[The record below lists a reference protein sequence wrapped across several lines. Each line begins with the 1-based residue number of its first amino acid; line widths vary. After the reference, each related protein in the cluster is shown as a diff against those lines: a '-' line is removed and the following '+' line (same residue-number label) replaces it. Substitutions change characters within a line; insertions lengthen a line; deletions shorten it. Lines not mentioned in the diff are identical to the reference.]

1 MKLAFKNK
9 YSFGFTEKEV
19 DITLNLGTLE
29 AVCKSLGIEFYQISE
44 TVKKNN
50 FDFTVELLYQGYI
63 TACKDKFQ
71 KPKYNTV
78 HANIWNEQMSKS
90 AQSEFVE
97 KMTLLF
103 GEITKMTKTSKKKV
117 IQKPIQK

>member
-9 YSFGFTEKEV
+9 YSFGFTYKEV

-71 KPKYNTV
+71 KPKYNIV

-117 IQKPIQK
+117 VQK